1 MASRKIEKSDTKMTG
16 QFEKQGILKLD
27 LLKLQDSGKPHKIEV
42 ENKKLNFSLNN
53 VRKKKEIRCQTNI
66 RSYFKKI
73 DVKTGKETNWTRQ
86 ETIPD
91 AGLEKEMIERRI
103 LSPRKLRSCEVG
115 NLPGVYSFKKS
126 VSKLQCTVIEG
137 AAQLACQCLYF
148 DTNNP
153 CTAQELC
160 GLICLPIGFERS
172 GQVTGGP
179 ARIGG
184 TKSDPIDVG
193 PIGTGIGCDQKEGQD
208 DQLGIH

>member
-1 MASRKIEKSDTKMTG
+1 
-16 QFEKQGILKLD
+16 
-27 LLKLQDSGKPHKIEV
+27 
-42 ENKKLNFSLNN
+42 
-53 VRKKKEIRCQTNI
+53 
-66 RSYFKKI
+66 
-73 DVKTGKETNWTRQ
+73 
-86 ETIPD
+86 
-91 AGLEKEMIERRI
+91 MIERRI

-115 NLPGVYSFKKS
+115 SLPGVYSLKKS

-148 DTNNP
+148 DTNP

-160 GLICLPIGFERS
+160 EVICLPIGEKNFQRS

-193 PIGTGIGCDQKEGQD
+193 PIGTGID
-208 DQLGIH
+208 